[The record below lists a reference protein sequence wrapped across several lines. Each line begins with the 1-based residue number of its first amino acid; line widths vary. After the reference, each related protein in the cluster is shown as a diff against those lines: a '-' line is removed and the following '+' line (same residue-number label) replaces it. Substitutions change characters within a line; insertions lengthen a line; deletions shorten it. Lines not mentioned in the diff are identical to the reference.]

1 MLGVE
6 NIYKNQKEKINVKE
20 ESVLTDCA
28 QSGCEKIVKFQII
41 SLVASGTCELDQE
54 LQYVY

>member
-1 MLGVE
+1 MLR
-6 NIYKNQKEKINVKE
+6 KN
-20 ESVLTDCA
+20 VLTNYT